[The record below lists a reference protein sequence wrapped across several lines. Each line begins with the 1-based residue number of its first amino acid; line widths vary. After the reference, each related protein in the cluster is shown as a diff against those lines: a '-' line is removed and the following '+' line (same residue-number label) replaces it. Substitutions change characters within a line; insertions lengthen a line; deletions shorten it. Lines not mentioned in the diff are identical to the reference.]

1 MDRRDLVERARRGDH
16 DAFGQL
22 AAADIGRLYGVAR
35 LMVGRPEPARDAVQD
50 TLVEAWRGL
59 PGLRDASRYDAWIY
73 RLLVRSCYRQRGR
86 REEAADPGYWVAA
99 TPDAALDAVVDRE
112 QLERGFRR
120 LPAEQRAVLLLRYYL
135 DLSLADIAA
144 SLGLPQ
150 GTVKSR
156 LHRGLASLRAVLDAD
171 ARNPYPVP
179 EGSIQ

>member
-35 LMVGRPEPARDAVQD
+35 LMVSGTEAARDAVQD
-50 TLVEAWRGL
+50 ALVEAWRGL
-59 PGLRDASRYDAWIY
+59 PGLRDATRYDAWIH
-73 RLLVRSCYRQRGR
+73 RLLVRSCYRLRGNR
-86 REEAADPGYWVAA
+86 AVADSASRTEG
-99 TPDAALDAVVDRE
+99 TPDAALNSVVDRE

-120 LPAEQRAVLLLRYYL
+120 LPAEQRAVLVLRFYL
-135 DLSLADIAA
+135 DLSLADIAI

-156 LHRGLASLRAVLDAD
+156 LHRGLAALRAALEAD
-171 ARNPYPVP
+171 ARSPYRVT

>member
-35 LMVGRPEPARDAVQD
+35 LMVGSTEAARDAVQD
-50 TLVEAWRGL
+50 AFMEAWRGL
-59 PGLRDASRYDAWIY
+59 PGLRDATKYDAWIH
-73 RLLVRSCYRQRGR
+73 RLLLRSCYRLRGR
-86 REEAADPGYWVAA
+86 SEALETSYESAA
-99 TPDAALDAVVDRE
+99 KPDAALESVVDRE

-120 LPAEQRAVLLLRYYL
+120 LPAEQRAVLVLRFYL
-135 DLSLADIAA
+135 DLSVADVAM
-144 SLGLPQ
+144 SLGLPE

-156 LHRGLASLRAVLDAD
+156 LHRGLASLRAALEAD
-171 ARNPYPVP
+171 ARSPYRVP

>member
-16 DAFGQL
+16 DAFAQL
-22 AAADIGRLYGVAR
+22 AAADLARLYGIAR
-35 LMVGRPEPARDAVQD
+35 LMVGGTEPARDAVQD
-50 TLVEAWRGL
+50 ALVEAWRGL
-59 PGLRDASRYDAWIY
+59 PGLRDGSRYDAWIH

-86 REEAADPGYWVAA
+86 REAADSGYGLEAR
-99 TPDAALDAVVDRE
+99 PDAALESVVDRE

-120 LPAEQRAVLLLRYYL
+120 LPAEQRAVLVLRFYL
-135 DLSLADIAA
+135 DLSLADVAA

-156 LHRGLASLRAVLDAD
+156 LHRGLASLRAALEAD
-171 ARNPYPVP
+171 ARSPYRVP

>member
-1 MDRRDLVERARRGDH
+1 MDRRDFVERARRGDQ

-35 LMVGRPEPARDAVQD
+35 LMVGGTEPARDAVQD

-59 PGLRDASRYDAWIY
+59 PGLRDASRYDAWIH
-73 RLLVRSCYRQRGR
+73 RLLVRSCYRQRAR
-86 REEAADPGYWVAA
+86 REAADSGYGLEGA
-99 TPDAALDAVVDRE
+99 PDAALDSVVDRE

-120 LPAEQRAVLLLRYYL
+120 LPAEQRAVLVLRFYL
-135 DLSLADIAA
+135 DLSLADVAA

-156 LHRGLASLRAVLDAD
+156 LHRGLASLRAALEAD
-171 ARNPYPVP
+171 ARNPHRVA